1 MTNAR
6 VVGAMTVPYVLAY
19 APLAYRKAYDESFLR
34 SVLKIGLVLATYT
47 IIVGAGLVAIAIW
60 QR

>member
-1 MTNAR
+1 
-6 VVGAMTVPYVLAY
+6 MTVPYVLAY